1 MKIGYDFDG
10 VFHTNVNNENVLGER
25 THIEGKNLIPFYV
38 ILDRIR
44 QEVIDG
50 HEVFIIS
57 RNNRIEVVDNLKK
70 LAIDSF
76 FKDENIIADLG
87 SKDIPKS
94 KIIKEYK
101 IEVFFDDSVYNIH
114 EINREKKK
122 KNLNTKLYLVDP
134 ELELYKRIKSK
145 NLKILSYN
153 VNWEYMKSE
162 KTAIKECR
170 TKDICALNNNNLIL
184 NELPLDFIFIQEIAN
199 KNVLL
204 KDLQKD
210 FRIVKTKSE
219 KESMVILVNKKYNVD
234 ITIGGEFEEGRPFLV
249 VFLKEGIC
257 LVNVHMGHKIN
268 VIRELKKIED
278 EIYKTKINMDS
289 YRIILGGDFNAN
301 VGKEILF
308 FEKRML
314 NFRKKTTCCINSS
327 HISKNKST
335 IKDLRGKNIDHIL
348 DSEAEPIYGNIIV
361 PTDENNNIL
370 PSSDHFAVY
379 AELQALN

>member
-1 MKIGYDFDG
+1 M
-10 VFHTNVNNENVLGER
+10 
-25 THIEGKNLIPFYV
+25 
-38 ILDRIR
+38 
-44 QEVIDG
+44 
-50 HEVFIIS
+50 
-57 RNNRIEVVDNLKK
+57 DNLKK

-94 KIIKEYK
+94 QIIKEYN

-122 KNLNTKLYLVDP
+122 KNLNTQLYLVDP
-134 ELELYKRIKSK
+134 QLQLYKRIKSN
-145 NLKILSYN
+145 NLKILTYN
-153 VNWEYMKSE
+153 VNWGYMISA

-170 TKDICALNNNNLIL
+170 TKDVCAININKLIL

-199 KNVLL
+199 ENILL
-204 KDLQKD
+204 KDLEKD
-210 FRIVKTKSE
+210 FRMVKTKSE
-219 KESMVILVNKKYNVD
+219 KESMVILVNKKYNID
-234 ITIGGEFEEGRPFLV
+234 ISIGGEFEEGRPFLV

-257 LVNVHMGHKIN
+257 LVNVHMGHKKN
-268 VIRELKKIED
+268 LLVELKKIED

-289 YRIILGGDFNAN
+289 YRLILGGDFNAN
-301 VGKEILF
+301 IGKDILF

-314 NFRKKTTCCINSS
+314 NFIKKTTCCINSS

-348 DSEAEPIYGNIIV
+348 DSEAEPIYENIIV